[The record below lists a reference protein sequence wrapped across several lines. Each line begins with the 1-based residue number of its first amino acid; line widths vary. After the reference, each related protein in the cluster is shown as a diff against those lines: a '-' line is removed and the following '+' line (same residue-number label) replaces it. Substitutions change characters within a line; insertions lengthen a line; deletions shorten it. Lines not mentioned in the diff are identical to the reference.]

1 MLQRAAKLGDRLLVG
16 VSTDQ
21 LNFAKKQC
29 YPVFPQEDRVEI
41 VAAIRCVD
49 EVFLEESLELK
60 RQYVIQYR
68 ADILVMG
75 DDWAG
80 RFDFLKD
87 ICEVRYLPRTPGVSS
102 TDLRSGLRPAHGR
115 SDADIAVAV

>member
-21 LNFAKKQC
+21 LNFDKKRC

-49 EVFLEESLELK
+49 DVFLEESLELK
-60 RQYVIQYR
+60 RQYVVQYR

-80 RFDFLKD
+80 RFDLLKD

-102 TDLRSGLRPAHGR
+102 TDIRSGLRPAHVR